1 MSISDTQQ
9 AAQFSAD
16 AAVSA
21 AEAKQ
26 YLIEVQQGYQ
36 DISATTQEAINAATT
51 AEAAKN
57 AAETAEQ
64 SASTSAAASSESMS
78 AAAISASQAEEFA
91 SNASEYAQNKFTFYK
106 TASDPDGTIAGLA
119 ATTDGQSFWVAQGP
133 DALSAAWQYQNKA
146 GVAVLQAKQPG
157 TAAITGT
164 IREFPTLAAAQA
176 DADAG
181 NIPVGSTAYYRSPDD
196 SALAVEVINNGG
208 TLEATGRKM
217 PSQQAVDQANVKI
230 DVINGTVEKIVF
242 DGKEDVYYSVVDSEG
257 NIVGIVRRN
266 STGNAVIEYKNHA
279 IADQSLEGI
288 FLTDADGTVK
298 FAAYGG
304 EVLSSEGFSQAQY
317 TVTQSDE
324 FSFVLS
330 DAEGNVSLAVGK
342 DGESLNKNKT
352 ENSDSEAV
360 LVANAAALSAVAGVA
375 ANTFRVSNYQRPR
388 KKLNIYLTY
397 GQSYSIGSD
406 SERLLSTSQYFANL
420 TLGTN
425 PRGENTG
432 SGASVYTFSP
442 TGGEVL
448 YPLIESGTESPVSGL
463 INTLKWLHNESMG
476 VDNDE
481 DHLFAGAATGVSA
494 VSIASLTEGANP
506 ERYNRLRTALSG
518 FANAAATAGY
528 DACVAGVIYIQ
539 GEADNTSTYDVY
551 YAALQNLFNQING
564 TIKQFF
570 PNNKDVD
577 FFIGQMGGYFVVDT
591 NNQAIPRAQ
600 MDFCDAYP
608 NAHFVGPYAMLPCP
622 SSGYH
627 LLSNSYRWF
636 YSNIAKAVHK
646 VMQGYEHATF
656 RINSVRHRNNELI
669 VGFNVPVPPLKF
681 RDAYIKQTATMFNDK
696 GFTVTDSTGTLR
708 GADLTVEIVAP
719 TVIKITCSRSL
730 SGDVR
735 LTLGDRGGHSGR
747 HNISDSDPSVS
758 MFKWETNP
766 DTSAQDYIPALNG
779 KNYPLHNWCGI
790 DSVLS
795 KEVE

>member
-1 MSISDTQQ
+1 MSNLPEQPAWESGIHQLEESDRAKAGPGGILNLQ
-9 AAQFSAD
+9 ASQLANRTNWLRIL
-16 AAVSA
+16 V
-21 AEAKQ
+21 E
-26 YLIEVQQGYQ
+26 
-36 DISATTQEAINAATT
+36 
-51 AEAAKN
+51 
-57 AAETAEQ
+57 
-64 SASTSAAASSESMS
+64 SASDYR
-78 AAAISASQAEEFA
+78 
-91 SNASEYAQNKFTFYK
+91 EYTFYK
-106 TASDPDGTIAGLA
+106 SESDPDGTIAGLA
-119 ATTDGQSFWVAQGP
+119 NTPDEKMFRVAQGS
-133 DALSAAWQYQNKA
+133 DSEASFVYYLNHA
-146 GVAVLQAKQPG
+146 GVAMKVAEMPGQGSIAKLNE
-157 TAAITGT
+157 TVS
-164 IREFPTLAAAQA
+164 ELA
-176 DADAG
+176 
-181 NIPVGSTAYYRSPDD
+181 
-196 SALAVEVINNGG
+196 
-208 TLEATGRKM
+208 
-217 PSQQAVDQANVKI
+217 
-230 DVINGTVEKIVF
+230 EKIVF
-242 DGKEDVYYSVVDSEG
+242 DDSDSIYFSVIDSEG
-257 NIVGIVRRN
+257 NVIGVVRRN
-266 STGNAVIEYKNHA
+266 STGNAVIEFKNHA
-279 IADQSLEGI
+279 LADQSLDGI

-298 FAAYGG
+298 FAAYDG
-304 EVLSSEGFSQAQY
+304 EVLSAAGFSQTKY
-317 TVTQSDE
+317 SITQSDE

-330 DAEGNVSLAVGK
+330 DAEGNVCLAVGK
-342 DGESLNKNKT
+342 DGKSLNKGKE
-352 ENSDSEAV
+352 ENSDSEAI
-360 LVANAAALSAVAGVA
+360 LIANAAALSAVAGVA

-425 PRGENTG
+425 PRGENTS

-463 INTLKWLHNESMG
+463 INTLKWLHNESLG

>member
-1 MSISDTQQ
+1 
-9 AAQFSAD
+9 
-16 AAVSA
+16 
-21 AEAKQ
+21 
-26 YLIEVQQGYQ
+26 
-36 DISATTQEAINAATT
+36 
-51 AEAAKN
+51 
-57 AAETAEQ
+57 
-64 SASTSAAASSESMS
+64 MS
-78 AAAISASQAEEFA
+78 AA
-91 SNASEYAQNKFTFYK
+91 
-106 TASDPDGTIAGLA
+106 
-119 ATTDGQSFWVAQGP
+119 
-133 DALSAAWQYQNKA
+133 
-146 GVAVLQAKQPG
+146 
-157 TAAITGT
+157 
-164 IREFPTLAAAQA
+164 
-176 DADAG
+176 
-181 NIPVGSTAYYRSPDD
+181 
-196 SALAVEVINNGG
+196 
-208 TLEATGRKM
+208 
-217 PSQQAVDQANVKI
+217 
-230 DVINGTVEKIVF
+230 
-242 DGKEDVYYSVVDSEG
+242 
-257 NIVGIVRRN
+257 
-266 STGNAVIEYKNHA
+266 
-279 IADQSLEGI
+279 
-288 FLTDADGTVK
+288 
-298 FAAYGG
+298 
-304 EVLSSEGFSQAQY
+304 GFSQTKY
-317 TVTQSDE
+317 SITQSDE

-330 DAEGNVSLAVGK
+330 DAEGNVCLAVGK
-342 DGESLNKNKT
+342 DGKSLNKGKE
-352 ENSDSEAV
+352 ENSDSEAI
-360 LVANAAALSAVAGVA
+360 LIANAAALSAVAGVA

-425 PRGENTG
+425 PRGENTS

-463 INTLKWLHNESMG
+463 INTLKWLHNESLG